1 MYAGHISLTMTK
13 IYIYEKIEGVPCIPE
28 LYPVWGVENQS
39 IENQLN
45 IKRILPFY
53 QNAFF
58 EVVSPPDDSDFIL
71 VPHIYN
77 IIQKRSLTYLD
88 DVVHFSLQKKK
99 PILLFAYGDDDS
111 DITLKNTVILRY
123 SQYRHRKRQ
132 NEIIVPLY
140 APDRTLETPLFFLE
154 KHTGAPAVGFCGF
167 AKYPSL
173 RSEVKAFAKN
183 FLWEV
188 TALFQR
194 KPIVRARKG
203 GIYFRKKILAKLSA
217 SPHIKSA
224 FIVRNFFSSH
234 KKTIRIDSDRVRQ
247 EFLDNITKNDLALTV
262 RGDGNASIRFYEA
275 LSLGRIPV
283 VIDTDGIFPLE
294 DIINYHDFCL
304 FIPFEKINCADT
316 MIQKFYNEMSPE
328 DFLMKQKL
336 AREIFEKYLRVDK
349 FYKLLFSRPE
359 EILKR
364 VKL

>member
-1 MYAGHISLTMTK
+1 MTK
-13 IYIYEKIEGVPCIPE
+13 IFIYEKIEGVPCIPE
-28 LYPVWGVENQS
+28 LYPVWGIENQR

-53 QNAFF
+53 RNAFF
-58 EVVSPPDDSDFIL
+58 EVVATPDASDFIL
-71 VPHIYN
+71 IPHSYN
-77 IIQKRSLTYLD
+77 AIQKKAPTYLD
-88 DVVHFSLQKKK
+88 DAVYFSLQKKK
-99 PILLFAYGDDDS
+99 PLLLFAYGDDDS
-111 DITLKNTVILRY
+111 DITLENTVILRY

-140 APDRTLETPLFFLE
+140 APDGALETPLFFLE
-154 KHTGAPAVGFCGF
+154 KHAGTPTVGFCGF

-173 RSEVKAFAKN
+173 RSAVKAFARN

-188 TALFQR
+188 TALFR
-194 KPIVRARKG
+194 GKPIVRARKG
-203 GIYFRKKILAKLSA
+203 GIYFRKKILAKLSD
-217 SPHIKSA
+217 SSHIKSV

-262 RGDGNASIRFYEA
+262 RGDGNASMRFYEV

-283 VIDTDGIFPLE
+283 VLDTDGLLPLE
-294 DIINYHDFCL
+294 DIIDYHNFCL
-304 FIPFEKINCADT
+304 FVPFEKINCADT
-316 MIQKFYNEMSPE
+316 LIRKFYDEISPE
-328 DFLMKQKL
+328 DFLRKQKL
-336 AREIFEKYLRVDK
+336 AREMFAKYLRVDK
-349 FYKLLFSRPE
+349 FYELLFSRPE